1 MDSQITLVNPD
12 PLVML
17 FSRDNIKGT
26 ELIRR
31 RGGGILYKVVP
42 DETLSSLKTSVY
54 RADSDTPMAFIE
66 TKNLCGRDKITL
78 RGGTRL
84 NVAEWISGYSILG
97 SFPMTFNNNGRRYLW
112 RKDKAQQLNV
122 IDFLILRGIQTE
134 TPLKLYN
141 DYDTENPI
149 ATYERS
155 KRRVIDGGLKSFP
168 ASLTLNDEATE
179 IQDLIVIS
187 LLVVEGRIRG
197 DFRPGS
203 YRKSLSLWPDTIDI
217 VASRG

>member
-1 MDSQITLVNPD
+1 MDSQVTLVNPD

-66 TKNLCGRDKITL
+66 TKNICGRDKITL
-78 RGGTRL
+78 RGGTRQ
-84 NVAEWISGYSILG
+84 NITDWISGYSILG
-97 SFPMTFNNNGRRYLW
+97 SFPMTFNNNGRRYIW
-112 RKDKAQQLNV
+112 RKNKIQQLN
-122 IDFLILRGIQTE
+122 
-134 TPLKLYN
+134 LYN
-141 DYDTENPI
+141 DYDPENPI

-179 IQDLIVIS
+179 IQDIIVIS

-217 VASRG
+217 VANRG

>member
-1 MDSQITLVNPD
+1 MDSQVTLVNPD

-66 TKNLCGRDKITL
+66 TKNICGRDKITL
-78 RGGTRL
+78 RGGTRQ
-84 NVAEWISGYSILG
+84 NITDWISGYSILG
-97 SFPMTFNNNGRRYLW
+97 SFPMTFNNNGRRYFW
-112 RKDKAQQLNV
+112 RKNKAQQLN
-122 IDFLILRGIQTE
+122 
-134 TPLKLYN
+134 LYN
-141 DYDTENPI
+141 DYDPENLI

-179 IQDLIVIS
+179 IQDIIVIS

-217 VASRG
+217 VANRG